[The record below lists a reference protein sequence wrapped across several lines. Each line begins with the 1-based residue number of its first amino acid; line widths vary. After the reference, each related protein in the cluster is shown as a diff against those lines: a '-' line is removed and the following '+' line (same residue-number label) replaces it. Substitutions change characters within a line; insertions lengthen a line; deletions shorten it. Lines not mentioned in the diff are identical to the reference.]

1 MNSAV
6 SQSLVNLLLASGVP
20 SHEEAMELAS
30 NLNGG
35 SWTSQVLDSGKVDEQ
50 RFLEAIGNYFQVPV
64 ISIDAKKIERA
75 TLSLLPSRFVFQ
87 HHILP
92 IEMKDKTVVLATYDL
107 FNSVGRQLASQLL
120 KGPAEWV
127 LVPRGQILRAM
138 KTVYGVGA
146 ETFDEILKANRSFES
161 SQDIEGATDLN
172 ADDPDASVVKF
183 VNQII
188 REAILERATDIHV
201 EPLENDLRIRYRI
214 DGILHEVAVPPQ
226 LRLLQSAIIS
236 RLKVM
241 AHMDIAE
248 RRLPQD
254 GRINLQAHD
263 QNIDVRVS
271 TIPTVNGES
280 ISLRLLS
287 RDQQQAF
294 GFERLDLSPGHT
306 RIMKTL
312 LTQPN
317 GIILVT
323 GPTGSGKSTSLYCFL
338 SSINSVQRRIIT
350 IEEPVEYRLPGVS
363 QIDVKP
369 EIDLTFAKGLRHILR
384 QDPNVVM
391 VGEIRDVETAD
402 ISIRAAMTGHLVFS
416 TLHTND
422 AVGGIT
428 RLLDM
433 DVEPFLLASVVKAFI
448 AQRLVRT
455 SCPHC
460 QEPVDYPREYLAEIG
475 IPAELGTRFQKGA
488 GCDSCRQTGYL
499 GRLAIYEICVV
510 TRAVEEV
517 NHAKTRWWRAEAMRD
532 RGRDG
537 DVASGRLAPSRGG
550 QDDHRRSGAR
560 HADRRSDGGDG
571 SAKRPR
577 RGRRSADG
585 AERSAARTGLRH
597 FLLVIPSR
605 ETARDLAIEYWSHN
619 FSQWVTRIVRVLSPS
634 RCQCQTIP
642 APDLSICGFS
652 VWTNSFFFSRR
663 QPLISFSRAM
673 ACRASLNCS

>member
-1 MNSAV
+1 VTPAISN
-6 SQSLVNLLLASGVP
+6 SLVDLLLASGVP
-20 SHEEAMELAS
+20 SRDEAVELS
-30 NLNGG
+30 TNLNGG
-35 SWTSQVLDSGKVDEQ
+35 SWTTQVLDSGKVDEQ
-50 RFLEAIGNYFQVPV
+50 RFLEAIGNFFQVPV
-64 ISIDAKKIERA
+64 MSIDTKRIERT

-92 IEMKDKTVVLATYDL
+92 IETRDKTVVLATYDL

-120 KGPAEWV
+120 KRPTEWV

-146 ETFDEILKANRSFES
+146 ETFDEILKTNRSFEGAE
-161 SQDIEGATDLN
+161 DIETATDLDAN
-172 ADDPDASVVKF
+172 DPEASVVKF
-183 VNQII
+183 VNQVI
-188 REAILERATDIHV
+188 REAIVERATDIHV

-226 LRLLQSAIIS
+226 LRLLQSAILS

-287 RDQQQAF
+287 RTETQNF
-294 GFERLDLSPGHT
+294 GFDRLDMSEKQGQVI
-306 RIMKTL
+306 RAL
-312 LTQPN
+312 LAQPN
-317 GIILVT
+317 GIILLT
-323 GPTGSGKSTSLYCFL
+323 GPTGCGKSTSLYCFL

-433 DVEPFLLASVVKAFI
+433 DVEPFLLSSVVKAFI

-455 SCPHC
+455 LCPHC
-460 QEPVDYPREYLAEIG
+460 VRMYDYPREYLAEIG
-475 IPAELGTRFQKGA
+475 VPAEMGTQFRRGE
-488 GCDSCRQTGYL
+488 GCDSCRQTGYQ

-510 TRAVEEV
+510 TEPLKKLIMQKRDGGELKQCAISNGMETLRQDGWRRVAQGKTTIEEV
-517 NHAKTRWWRAEAMRD
+517 VRVTQNDEVMAETELQSAPALMAEAP
-532 RGRDG
+532 
-537 DVASGRLAPSRGG
+537 V
-550 QDDHRRSGAR
+550 
-560 HADRRSDGGDG
+560 
-571 SAKRPR
+571 
-577 RGRRSADG
+577 
-585 AERSAARTGLRH
+585 
-597 FLLVIPSR
+597 
-605 ETARDLAIEYWSHN
+605 
-619 FSQWVTRIVRVLSPS
+619 VL
-634 RCQCQTIP
+634 
-642 APDLSICGFS
+642 G
-652 VWTNSFFFSRR
+652 
-663 QPLISFSRAM
+663 
-673 ACRASLNCS
+673 

>member
-1 MNSAV
+1 MSSAA
-6 SQSLVNLLLASGVP
+6 SQSLINLLLEGGVATR
-20 SHEEAMELAS
+20 EEATQLAQ

-35 SWTSQVLDSGKVDEQ
+35 SWTTQVLDSGKIDET
-50 RFLEAIGNYFQVPV
+50 RFLTALGKFFKVPV
-64 ISIDAKKIERA
+64 TTIDAKTIDRK
-75 TLSLLPSRFVFQ
+75 TLSILPSRFVFQ

-92 IEMKDKTVVLATYDL
+92 IEEKEKSVVLATYDL

-120 KGPAEWV
+120 KKPAEWV
-127 LVPRGQILRAM
+127 LVPRAQILRAM

-146 ETFDEILKANRSFES
+146 ETFDEILKTNRAFEVL
-161 SQDIEGATDLN
+161 QDTETSTDLN

-188 REAILERATDIHV
+188 REAIVERATDIHV
-201 EPLENDLRIRYRI
+201 EPLEGDLRIRYRI

-241 AHMDIAE
+241 SHMDIAE

-254 GRINLQAHD
+254 GRMNLQAASA
-263 QNIDVRVS
+263 NIDVRVS

-287 RDQQQAF
+287 RGEQQF
-294 GFERLDLSPGHT
+294 GFERLDLSQ
-306 RIMKTL
+306 RQEEIIRRL
-312 LTQPN
+312 LAQPN
-317 GIILVT
+317 GIILLT
-323 GPTGSGKSTSLYCFL
+323 GPTGCGKSTSLYCFL

-433 DVEPFLLASVVKAFI
+433 DVEPFLLASVVKSFI

-455 SCPHC
+455 ICPEC
-460 QEPVDYPREYLAEIG
+460 AQPVQYPPEYLAEIG
-475 IPAELGTRFQKGA
+475 VPVKEIGTKFLRGV
-488 GCDSCRQTGYL
+488 GCDQCRQTGYQ
-499 GRLAIYEICVV
+499 GRTAIYEICVI
-510 TRAVEEV
+510 TEPLRKMIMQKRDGGELKQCAVAEGMETLRQDGWRRVSQGKTTIEEV
-517 NHAKTRWWRAEAMRD
+517 VRVTQTDEVMAETTGEAEPVVAT
-532 RGRDG
+532 DG
-537 DVASGRLAPSRGG
+537 ASG
-550 QDDHRRSGAR
+550 
-560 HADRRSDGGDG
+560 
-571 SAKRPR
+571 
-577 RGRRSADG
+577 
-585 AERSAARTGLRH
+585 
-597 FLLVIPSR
+597 
-605 ETARDLAIEYWSHN
+605 
-619 FSQWVTRIVRVLSPS
+619 
-634 RCQCQTIP
+634 
-642 APDLSICGFS
+642 
-652 VWTNSFFFSRR
+652 
-663 QPLISFSRAM
+663 
-673 ACRASLNCS
+673 

>member
-1 MNSAV
+1 VAVNSTV
-6 SQSLVNLLLASGVP
+6 SQSVVDLLLASGVA
-20 SHEEAMELAS
+20 SREEAAQLAQ

-35 SWTSQVLDSGKVDEQ
+35 SWVAQVLDSGKVDEH
-50 RFLEAIGNYFQVPV
+50 RFLSAIGKFFKTPV
-64 ISIDAKKIERA
+64 ESIDSKKIDRE
-75 TLSLLPSRFVFQ
+75 TLSILPSRFVFQ

-92 IEMKDKTVVLATYDL
+92 IEVKENSVVLATYDL
-107 FNSVGRQLASQLL
+107 FNTVGRQLVSQLL
-120 KGPAEWV
+120 KKPAEWV
-127 LVPRGQILRAM
+127 LVPRAQLLRAI
-138 KTVYGVGA
+138 KSLYGIGA
-146 ETFDEILKANRSFES
+146 ETFDEILKTNRALDVL
-161 SQDIEGATDLN
+161 QDGEGATDLG
-172 ADDPDASVVKF
+172 ADDPEASVVKF

-188 REAILERATDIHV
+188 REAIAERATDIHV

-254 GRINLQAHD
+254 GRMNLHAGNQE
-263 QNIDVRVS
+263 IDVRVS

-287 RDQQQAF
+287 RTGQQF
-294 GFERLDLSPGHT
+294 GFGRLDLSKKQEQII
-306 RIMKTL
+306 RNL
-312 LTQPN
+312 LAQPN
-317 GIILVT
+317 GIILLT
-323 GPTGSGKSTSLYCFL
+323 GPTGCGKSTSLYCFL

-391 VGEIRDVETAD
+391 VGEIRDIETAD
-402 ISIRAAMTGHLVFS
+402 IAIRAAMTGHLVFS

-455 SCPHC
+455 ICPEC
-460 QEPVDYPREYLAEIG
+460 VELVEYPPEYLAEIAF
-475 IPAELGTRFQKGA
+475 PLELGTKFKRGR
-488 GCDSCRQTGYL
+488 GCDNCRQTGYQ
-499 GRLAIYEICVV
+499 GRAAIYEICVV
-510 TRAVEEV
+510 SEPLRKLIMQKRDGSELKQCAIAEGMVTLRQDGWRRVEQGRTTIEEV
-517 NHAKTRWWRAEAMRD
+517 VRVTQTDEVMAETTEDAQPVVAAEA
-532 RGRDG
+532 
-537 DVASGRLAPSRGG
+537 APAG
-550 QDDHRRSGAR
+550 
-560 HADRRSDGGDG
+560 
-571 SAKRPR
+571 
-577 RGRRSADG
+577 
-585 AERSAARTGLRH
+585 
-597 FLLVIPSR
+597 
-605 ETARDLAIEYWSHN
+605 
-619 FSQWVTRIVRVLSPS
+619 
-634 RCQCQTIP
+634 
-642 APDLSICGFS
+642 
-652 VWTNSFFFSRR
+652 
-663 QPLISFSRAM
+663 
-673 ACRASLNCS
+673 

>member
-1 MNSAV
+1 MNAPAN
-6 SQSLVNLLLASGVP
+6 QSLVNLLLESGVP
-20 SHEEAMELAS
+20 STEEAAQLAV

-35 SWTSQVLDSGKVDEQ
+35 SWVSQVLDSGKVDEQ
-50 RFLEAIGNYFQVPV
+50 RFLGAIGNFFRVPV
-64 ISIDAKKIERA
+64 TSIDAKTIDRA
-75 TLSLLPSRFVFQ
+75 TLSVLPSRFVFQ

-92 IEMKDKTVVLATYDL
+92 IEVKENSVVLATYDL

-120 KGPAEWV
+120 KGPTEWV
-127 LVPRGQILRAM
+127 LVPRAQILRAM

-161 SQDIEGATDLN
+161 TQEIEGATDLN

-254 GRINLQAHD
+254 GRINLQTHD

-287 RDQQQAF
+287 RSEQQTF
-294 GFERLDLSPGHT
+294 GFDRLDLSEKQAKMIRH
-306 RIMKTL
+306 L
-312 LTQPN
+312 LAQPN
-317 GIILVT
+317 GIILIT
-323 GPTGSGKSTSLYCFL
+323 GPTGCGKSTSLYCFL

-433 DVEPFLLASVVKAFI
+433 DVEPFLLSSVVKSFI

-455 SCPHC
+455 ICPDC
-460 QEPVDYPREYLAEIG
+460 KTLVDYPREYLAEISF
-475 IPAELGTRFQKGA
+475 PVKELGTRFKRGA
-488 GCDSCRQTGYL
+488 GCDQCRQTGYQ
-499 GRLAIYEICVV
+499 GRAAIYEICLV
-510 TRAVEEV
+510 TEPLRKLIMQKRDGGELKQCAIAEGMETLRQDGWRRVAQGTTTIEEV
-517 NHAKTRWWRAEAMRD
+517 
-532 RGRDG
+532 
-537 DVASGRLAPSRGG
+537 
-550 QDDHRRSGAR
+550 
-560 HADRRSDGGDG
+560 
-571 SAKRPR
+571 
-577 RGRRSADG
+577 
-585 AERSAARTGLRH
+585 
-597 FLLVIPSR
+597 
-605 ETARDLAIEYWSHN
+605 
-619 FSQWVTRIVRVLSPS
+619 VRVT
-634 RCQCQTIP
+634 QTDEVM
-642 APDLSICGFS
+642 AETTPDAEPVVAG
-652 VWTNSFFFSRR
+652 
-663 QPLISFSRAM
+663 A
-673 ACRASLNCS
+673 A

>member
-1 MNSAV
+1 MNATV
-6 SQSLVNLLLASGVP
+6 SQSLIDLLLASGVP
-20 SHEEAMELAS
+20 SHEEAAQLAS

-35 SWTSQVLDSGKVDEQ
+35 SWTSQVLDSGKVDEH
-50 RFLEAIGNYFQVPV
+50 RFLSAIGNYFHVPV
-64 ISIDAKKIERA
+64 LSIDAKTIDRQ

-92 IEMKDKTVVLATYDL
+92 IEAKENAVVLATYDL
-107 FNSVGRQLASQLL
+107 FNTIGRQLASQLL
-120 KGPAEWV
+120 KKPAEWV

-138 KTVYGVGA
+138 KTLYGVGA
-146 ETFDEILKANRSFES
+146 ETFDEILKTNRSFEAL
-161 SQDIEGATDLN
+161 QDIETSTDLN
-172 ADDPDASVVKF
+172 ADDPEASVVKF

-188 REAILERATDIHV
+188 REAIIERATDIHV

-254 GRINLQAHD
+254 GRINLQSHE

-287 RDQQQAF
+287 RTEQQF
-294 GFERLDLSPGHT
+294 GFDRLDLSEEQERT
-306 RIMKTL
+306 VRKL
-312 LTQPN
+312 LAQPN
-317 GIILVT
+317 GIILLT
-323 GPTGSGKSTSLYCFL
+323 GPTGCGKSTTLYCFL

-391 VGEIRDVETAD
+391 VGEIRDIETAD

-433 DVEPFLLASVVKAFI
+433 DVEPFLLASVVKSFI

-455 SCPHC
+455 ICPDC
-460 QEPVDYPREYLAEIG
+460 KQIVGYPVEYLDEIG
-475 IPAELGTRFQKGA
+475 AIVSPDFKYYRGE
-488 GCDSCRQTGYL
+488 GCDNCRQTGYR
-499 GRLAIYEICVV
+499 GRTAIYEICVV
-510 TRAVEEV
+510 TEPLRRLIIQKATGSELKQRATQDGMVTLRQDGWRRVAQGITTVEEV
-517 NHAKTRWWRAEAMRD
+517 
-532 RGRDG
+532 
-537 DVASGRLAPSRGG
+537 
-550 QDDHRRSGAR
+550 
-560 HADRRSDGGDG
+560 
-571 SAKRPR
+571 
-577 RGRRSADG
+577 
-585 AERSAARTGLRH
+585 
-597 FLLVIPSR
+597 
-605 ETARDLAIEYWSHN
+605 
-619 FSQWVTRIVRVLSPS
+619 VRVTQTDEFMAETEVERGFATTVAEPPVVLS
-634 RCQCQTIP
+634 
-642 APDLSICGFS
+642 
-652 VWTNSFFFSRR
+652 
-663 QPLISFSRAM
+663 
-673 ACRASLNCS
+673 

>member
-1 MNSAV
+1 MSAPAR
-6 SQSLVNLLLASGVP
+6 QSVIDLLLASGVP
-20 SHEEAMELAS
+20 SRDEAAELAQ

-50 RFLEAIGNYFQVPV
+50 RFLSVIGKFFRVPV
-64 ISIDAKKIERA
+64 VSIDPKTIDRE

-92 IEMKDKTVVLATYDL
+92 IEVKENSVVLATYDL
-107 FNSVGRQLASQLL
+107 FNSIGRQLAGQLL
-120 KGPAEWV
+120 KKPAEWV
-127 LVPRGQILRAM
+127 LVPRAQLLRAM
-138 KTVYGVGA
+138 KTLYGVGA
-146 ETFDEILKANRSFES
+146 ETFDEILKTNRAFEIL
-161 SQDIEGATDLN
+161 QDTETSTDLT
-172 ADDPDASVVKF
+172 ADDPEASVVKF

-188 REAILERATDIHV
+188 REAIIERATDIHV

-226 LRLLQSAIIS
+226 LRVLQSAIIS

-241 AHMDIAE
+241 SHMDIAE

-254 GRINLQAHD
+254 GRMNLQATG

-287 RDQQQAF
+287 RSEQQF
-294 GFERLDLSPGHT
+294 GFERLDLSKKQE
-306 RIMKTL
+306 RIIRKL
-312 LTQPN
+312 LAQPN
-317 GIILVT
+317 GIILLT
-323 GPTGSGKSTSLYCFL
+323 GPTGCGKSTSLYCFL

-391 VGEIRDVETAD
+391 VGEIRDIETAD
-402 ISIRAAMTGHLVFS
+402 IAIRAAMTGHLVFS

-455 SCPHC
+455 ICSECA
-460 QEPVDYPREYLAEIG
+460 ELVEYPSEYLAEIAF
-475 IPAELGTRFQKGA
+475 PSELGTKFQRGA
-488 GCDSCRQTGYL
+488 GCDNCRHTGYQ
-499 GRLAIYEICVV
+499 GRTAIYEICVV
-510 TRAVEEV
+510 SEPLRKLIMQKRDGGELKQCAIAEGMVTLRQDGWRRVEQGKTTIEEV
-517 NHAKTRWWRAEAMRD
+517 
-532 RGRDG
+532 
-537 DVASGRLAPSRGG
+537 
-550 QDDHRRSGAR
+550 
-560 HADRRSDGGDG
+560 
-571 SAKRPR
+571 
-577 RGRRSADG
+577 
-585 AERSAARTGLRH
+585 
-597 FLLVIPSR
+597 
-605 ETARDLAIEYWSHN
+605 
-619 FSQWVTRIVRVLSPS
+619 VRVT
-634 RCQCQTIP
+634 QT
-642 APDLSICGFS
+642 DE
-652 VWTNSFFFSRR
+652 V
-663 QPLISFSRAM
+663 M
-673 ACRASLNCS
+673 AETTEEAEPV

>member
-1 MNSAV
+1 MNAAV
-6 SQSLVNLLLASGVP
+6 SQSLVDLLLASGVP
-20 SHEEAMELAS
+20 SHVEARELAS

-64 ISIDAKKIERA
+64 VSIDKMKIERPV
-75 TLSLLPSRFVFQ
+75 LSLLPSRFVFQ

-127 LVPRGQILRAM
+127 LVPRAQILRAM

-161 SQDIEGATDLN
+161 SQDVEGSTDLN

-183 VNQII
+183 VNQVI

-226 LRLLQSAIIS
+226 LRLLQSAILS

-294 GFERLDLSPGHT
+294 GFERLDLSPEHT

-338 SSINSVQRRIIT
+338 SSINSIQRRIIT

-433 DVEPFLLASVVKAFI
+433 DVEPFLLSSVVKAFI

-455 SCPHC
+455 ICPHC
-460 QEPVDYPREYLAEIG
+460 TEPVEYPREYLAEIG
-475 IPAELGTRFQKGA
+475 ISAKLGTRFQRGA
-488 GCDSCRQTGYL
+488 GCDHCRHTGYL

-510 TRAVEEV
+510 TEPLKKLIMQKRDGGELKQCAIAEGMLTLRQDGWRRVAEGKTTIEEV
-517 NHAKTRWWRAEAMRD
+517 
-532 RGRDG
+532 
-537 DVASGRLAPSRGG
+537 
-550 QDDHRRSGAR
+550 
-560 HADRRSDGGDG
+560 
-571 SAKRPR
+571 
-577 RGRRSADG
+577 
-585 AERSAARTGLRH
+585 
-597 FLLVIPSR
+597 
-605 ETARDLAIEYWSHN
+605 
-619 FSQWVTRIVRVLSPS
+619 VRVTQTDEVMAETEAQSAPAMIGETPMVLS
-634 RCQCQTIP
+634 
-642 APDLSICGFS
+642 
-652 VWTNSFFFSRR
+652 
-663 QPLISFSRAM
+663 
-673 ACRASLNCS
+673 